1 MKRIKLVSMILLA
14 FVLVFVTACGGNN
27 ASTPGSN
34 QPAGDPVTTTPQQP
48 ADTPE
53 EPEEPAVDLGGRV
66 IRLAAWWDDT
76 PTPDSADGMYRIEQE
91 EKVKA
96 KYNVEIEYVNIP
108 FEEYMDNFTTSVLAG
123 DPMADML
130 VLEYKRAIVPVQDGM
145 LIPLSEV
152 TTGISDVNNEQRL
165 VTKLPQLGGEE
176 YAVAKGSLTSV
187 VGIHYNRELFRDLGL
202 QDPQELFLNNQWTW
216 ETFLE
221 IARNATRDVDNDG
234 VNDYWGTSGWP
245 ADMIRHFAATNDVA
259 FVDPNEFFESFTD
272 PRMIEVMEF
281 VQSIVNVEGVH
292 KVKSGNKTDWNE
304 TRTWKDGDVAMAIM
318 YDWDLGDVTFDYGV
332 VPIPQGPSG
341 TGKYSFADTALNGWF
356 IPKGVENPDI
366 VYQIFEELQDIPMIE
381 EYPGQNWLEGRYWT
395 EADIQIAREHIM
407 GRGMVSIE
415 EGIPDFPFYGIVHQV
430 IEENKSVAATVEEN
444 KQVADTA
451 LEKLRQ

>member
-1 MKRIKLVSMILLA
+1 
-14 FVLVFVTACGGNN
+14 
-27 ASTPGSN
+27 
-34 QPAGDPVTTTPQQP
+34 
-48 ADTPE
+48 
-53 EPEEPAVDLGGRV
+53 
-66 IRLAAWWDDT
+66 
-76 PTPDSADGMYRIEQE
+76 
-91 EKVKA
+91 
-96 KYNVEIEYVNIP
+96 
-108 FEEYMDNFTTSVLAG
+108 
-123 DPMADML
+123 MADML
-130 VLEYKRAIVPVQDGM
+130 ILEYKHAIVPVQDGM
-145 LIPLSEV
+145 LIPLNEV

-165 VTKLPQLGGEE
+165 VTKLPQLGGDE

-202 QDPQELFLNNQWTW
+202 KDPQELFLNNEWTW

-292 KVKSGNKTDWNE
+292 KVKTGNKTDWNE

-341 TGKYSFADTALNGWF
+341 TGKYSFANTALNGWF
-356 IPKGVENPDI
+356 IPKGVEDPAI
-366 VYQIFEELQDIPMIE
+366 VYQIFEELQDIPPIE
-381 EYPGQNWLEGRYWT
+381 EYPGQNWLESRYWT
-395 EADIQIAREHIM
+395 ETDIQIAHDHIM
-407 GRGMVSIE
+407 GRGMVNIE

-430 IEENKSVAATVEEN
+430 IEENKSVAASVEEN

-451 LEKLRQ
+451 LEKLMQ